1 MKKSRFNLSHPA
13 SFTAKMGNLI
23 PFCVLDCLPG
33 DTHRIGTRSFIRVQ
47 PMLAPLMHQVNFFTQ
62 WWFVPYRILW
72 KEWQDFITGGQD
84 GTSAPT
90 FPTIKITP
98 ETSSLADYFGIPPN
112 GKELEVSA
120 LPFRAYAEI
129 WNTRYRDE
137 DLQLEL
143 PISYESGLDTTTSTS
158 LKRCAWA
165 KDYFTTSRPFTQR
178 GAQISVPVIPSQS
191 SGSAYP
197 VYNPSVSF
205 GEVVSVQPE
214 GNEIGV
220 ITFSS
225 YSAVSSA
232 VGDNLTSFNSDA
244 ERSVITYTIHDAS
257 RDISV
262 KTGYFK
268 INIPCTNSGYN
279 GKPSPSC
286 ADITCYIPVTIDW
299 KSPVSY
305 SDTPLLNVIGGGLTD
320 TFYGLTGCRTA
331 EYFVKF
337 LNMFFTRPQSIT
349 LTTISKVDL
358 STAGAVNI
366 RDLRLAGATQRY
378 QENSMQWGNRYEEFI
393 QREFKIRPR
402 DARIQ
407 RPEYLGGAK
416 TRLQISE
423 VLQTAEGTDTGVGTM
438 RGHGVGAMSSRR
450 IKFTCPEHGIIIG
463 LFSIRPHSITTQGLN
478 RFWRKFSKFD
488 FFTPEFA
495 HIGMQEVFQSELYAN
510 GDNYDTVFGYSDR
523 YGEYRKI
530 PARISGEFRNLLDY
544 WNLARIFDAPPVL
557 NSSFIE
563 MNPST
568 RIFAEQTQDQFL
580 CMLQNDIF
588 SYRPVP
594 KRAKNILM

>member
-84 GTSAPT
+84 GTSAPI
-90 FPTIKITP
+90 FPTIKIKP

-120 LPFRAYAEI
+120 LPFRAYVEI

-137 DLQLEL
+137 DLQIEL
-143 PISYESGLDTTTSTS
+143 PISYESGLDTTTSTD

-178 GAQISVPVIPSQS
+178 GAQISVPVIPGTVQ
-191 SGSAYP
+191 GEAYP
-197 VYNPSVSF
+197 IYTPVLRVGQPVFESPSTPLICTIS
-205 GEVVSVQPE
+205 ET
-214 GNEIGV
+214 V
-220 ITFSS
+220 ISS
-225 YSAVSSA
+225 
-232 VGDNLTSFNSDA
+232 DLTSNVNKVFNFTPTTPNKSSLSYTLDTDVVKSLPTSCHIKMVLSSKSA
-244 ERSVITYTIHDAS
+244 LGSTTCTHSIYFPVSITWGTP
-257 RDISV
+257 
-262 KTGYFK
+262 T
-268 INIPCTNSGYN
+268 
-279 GKPSPSC
+279 
-286 ADITCYIPVTIDW
+286 
-299 KSPVSY
+299 SY
-305 SDTPLLNVIGGGLTD
+305 SDSPYESFSGTTWDITYVDNVKNPSCSAD
-320 TFYGLTGCRTA
+320 NTA
-331 EYFVKF
+331 DIKKFEFVASFSLPDKV
-337 LNMFFTRPQSIT
+337 T
-349 LTTISKVDL
+349 LGTS
-358 STAGAVNI
+358 GAVNI

-393 QREFKIRPR
+393 QREFKVRPR

-450 IKFTCPEHGIIIG
+450 IKFTCPEHGVIIG

-478 RFWRKFSKFD
+478 RMWRKFSKFD

-495 HIGMQEVFQSELYAN
+495 HIGMQEVFQSELYAD
-510 GDNYDTVFGYSDR
+510 GTNYDTVFGYSDR

>member
-143 PISYESGLDTTTSTS
+143 PISYESGLDTTTSTI
-158 LKRCAWA
+158 LKKCAWA

-178 GAQISVPVIPSQS
+178 GAQISVPVIQGTLGS
-191 SGSAYP
+191 SYP
-197 VYNPSVSF
+197 VYRIVGSF
-205 GEVVSVQPE
+205 GEFSQYTEIPTLLPQISITAKNGVVQTYGIRNVDKIGPE
-214 GNEIGV
+214 
-220 ITFSS
+220 
-225 YSAVSSA
+225 
-232 VGDNLTSFNSDA
+232 LTSLPVFCYHTVGSTPYVYKSNENA
-244 ERSVITYTIHDAS
+244 TITW
-257 RDISV
+257 
-262 KTGYFK
+262 GQPF
-268 INIPCTNSGYN
+268 
-279 GKPSPSC
+279 
-286 ADITCYIPVTIDW
+286 
-299 KSPVSY
+299 SY
-305 SDTPLLNVIGGGLTD
+305 SDSVVSDIKGDIPFDGKVPKAGG
-320 TFYGLTGCRTA
+320 FTGT
-331 EYFVKF
+331 
-337 LNMFFTRPQSIT
+337 QST
-349 LTTISKVDL
+349 NYKVDA
-358 STAGAVNI
+358 STGGAVNI

-393 QREFKIRPR
+393 QREFKVRPR

-450 IKFTCPEHGIIIG
+450 IKFTCPEHGVIIG

-510 GDNYDTVFGYSDR
+510 GENYDTVFGYSDR

>member
-72 KEWQDFITGGQD
+72 EEWQDFITGGQD

-137 DLQLEL
+137 DLQMEI
-143 PISYESGLDTTTSTS
+143 PISYGSGLDTTTSTQ

-178 GAQISVPVIPSQS
+178 GAQISVPVTSTVLDS
-191 SGSAYP
+191 KVYP
-197 VYNPSVSF
+197 VYKPN
-205 GEVVSVQPE
+205 VV
-214 GNEIGV
+214 
-220 ITFSS
+220 FSS
-225 YSAVSSA
+225 IVTDSPSTPVF
-232 VGDNLTSFNSDA
+232 GT
-244 ERSVITYTIHDAS
+244 ITV
-257 RDISV
+257 R
-262 KTGYFK
+262 
-268 INIPCTNSGYN
+268 GYN
-279 GKPSPSC
+279 GYGASYGPNKVTAVGFEQSAISFNLTTAGRSGGSGHFVVRFLYSGTGIGYPKCNTIEVYLPVS
-286 ADITCYIPVTIDW
+286 ITLGI
-299 KSPVSY
+299 PVSY
-305 SDTPLLNVIGGGLTD
+305 SDSPVTNIVGSLDFDKIDYVQGDSCLLPSNFTNYVNNLVDFLISGNESIN
-320 TFYGLTGCRTA
+320 TA
-331 EYFVKF
+331 
-337 LNMFFTRPQSIT
+337 S
-349 LTTISKVDL
+349 
-358 STAGAVNI
+358 GAVNI

-393 QREFKIRPR
+393 QREFKVRPR

-450 IKFTCPEHGIIIG
+450 IKFTCPEHGVIIG

-510 GDNYDTVFGYSDR
+510 GENYDTVFGYSDR

-563 MNPST
+563 MKPST
-568 RIFAEQTQDQFL
+568 RIFADQTQDQFL

>member
-1 MKKSRFNLSHPA
+1 MKKSKFNLSHPA

-33 DTHRIGTRSFIRVQ
+33 DTHRIGARSFIRVQ

-62 WWFVPYRILW
+62 YWFVPYRILW
-72 KEWQDFITGGQD
+72 NDWQDFITGGNS
-84 GTSAPT
+84 GTEAPT

-98 ETSSLADYFGIPPN
+98 EVSTLADYFGLPTN

-143 PISYESGLDTTTSTS
+143 PISYESGEDTITSKE
-158 LKRCAWA
+158 LKKCSWA

-178 GAQISVPVIPSQS
+178 GAQISVPVNSYSVGSTQNYSADIRLQSSSLNFSYQQNSAMNIVLKSAKIYLVKSAFSDSFNISQNTFYVDVNISGSGSFPSGNPDQTDSKVVSAFNGIFRIDFVFGATGGHHESKPFTYNYSGHFIVNLGNFIVSDSLVSSDDLLLSSKPASIVFKSNVASQS
-191 SGSAYP
+191 
-197 VYNPSVSF
+197 
-205 GEVVSVQPE
+205 
-214 GNEIGV
+214 
-220 ITFSS
+220 
-225 YSAVSSA
+225 
-232 VGDNLTSFNSDA
+232 
-244 ERSVITYTIHDAS
+244 
-257 RDISV
+257 
-262 KTGYFK
+262 
-268 INIPCTNSGYN
+268 
-279 GKPSPSC
+279 
-286 ADITCYIPVTIDW
+286 
-299 KSPVSY
+299 
-305 SDTPLLNVIGGGLTD
+305 
-320 TFYGLTGCRTA
+320 
-331 EYFVKF
+331 
-337 LNMFFTRPQSIT
+337 
-349 LTTISKVDL
+349 
-358 STAGAVNI
+358 VNI
-366 RDLRLAGATQRY
+366 RDLRLAGAIQRY
-378 QENSMQWGNRYEEFI
+378 QEKSMEWGNRYEEFI

-438 RGHGVGAMSSRR
+438 RGHGVGALSSRR

-488 FFTPEFA
+488 FFTPELA
-495 HIGMQEVFQSELYAN
+495 NIGMQEVFQSELYAD
-510 GDNYDTVFGYSDR
+510 GKNYDTVFGYSNR
-523 YGEYRKI
+523 YDEYRKI
-530 PARISGEFRNLLDY
+530 PARISGEFRSTLDY
-544 WNLARIFDAPPVL
+544 WNLARKFENPPVL

-568 RIFAEQTQDQFL
+568 RIFAEQTTDQFL
-580 CMLQNDIF
+580 VMLQNDIF